1 VKVGFITQ
9 WYDPEEGSAAV
20 PGSMVRALEGRGH
33 EVEVVTGFP
42 NYPRGRV
49 YEGYQ
54 IRPYLRERR
63 GQTKVHRVALYP
75 NHDRSAVKRAANY
88 LSFAVS
94 ASMIGVRHLR
104 SADVCL
110 VYSTPGTVGLAGL
123 AAHRFFGRPFVLFIQ
138 DLWPDTV
145 VATGILKPG
154 HVSESAEAA
163 LHKFSNLVYRRA
175 SRIAVISPGMRNLL
189 IERGV
194 PEHKIDLI
202 YNWVDESVFH
212 PVDRATARG
221 GRGSRGFEVMYAGNI
236 GDVQGLEVAVEAI
249 ARLEDLPDVRLRLIG
264 DGVAVPR
271 LRQMASSLKVGER
284 VVFEGPRPLRD
295 IPEVMASSD
304 VQLVM
309 LRDLPL
315 FKATMPSKL
324 QAILATGNPVIVSA
338 PGDSGDLARRSGA
351 GIACVAGDS
360 SDLANAI
367 RTMRGQPAESLDAH
381 GHAGQRFYRDEL
393 SAEVGALRL
402 EESLARACLAT
413 TRGDARS

>member
-1 VKVGFITQ
+1 MKVGFITQ

-20 PGSMVRALEGRGH
+20 PGSMVRALESRGH
-33 EVEVVTGFP
+33 EVEVLTGFP

-49 YEGYQ
+49 YDGYR

-63 GQTKVHRVALYP
+63 GQTNVHRVALYP
-75 NHDRSAVKRAANY
+75 NHDRSAVKRTANY
-88 LSFAVS
+88 LSFAMS
-94 ASMIGVRHLR
+94 ASVTGVRHLR

-110 VYSTPGTVGLAGL
+110 VYSTPGTVGLVGL

-138 DLWPDTV
+138 DIWPDTV
-145 VATGILKPG
+145 VASGILKQG
-154 HVSESAEAA
+154 YVSERAEAA

-175 SRIAVISPGMRNLL
+175 SRIAIISPGMRNLL

-221 GRGSRGFEVMYAGNI
+221 GREAGGFEVMYAGNI

-249 ARLEDLPDVRLRLIG
+249 ARLDDVPDVRLRLIG

-271 LRQMASSLKVGER
+271 LRQLATSLNVGER
-284 VVFEGPRPLRD
+284 VIFEGPRSLRD
-295 IPEVMASSD
+295 MPQVMASSD
-304 VQLVM
+304 VQLVT
-309 LRDLPL
+309 LKDLPL
-315 FKATMPSKL
+315 FRATMPSKL

-351 GIACVAGDS
+351 GIACAAGDS
-360 SDLANAI
+360 SELAHAI
-367 RTMRGQPAESLDAH
+367 RSMRGQTKETLDAQ
-381 GHAGQRFYRDEL
+381 GHAGQRFYREEL

-402 EESLARACLAT
+402 EDSLARACQT
-413 TRGDARS
+413 TRGNARS